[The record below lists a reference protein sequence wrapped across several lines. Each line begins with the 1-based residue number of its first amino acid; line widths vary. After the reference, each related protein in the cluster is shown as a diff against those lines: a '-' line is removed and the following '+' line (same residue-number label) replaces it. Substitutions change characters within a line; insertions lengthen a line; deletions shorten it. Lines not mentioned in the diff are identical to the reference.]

1 MNLVALIIA
10 GNSIE
15 VLDGCIEHHRNL
27 GVDAFVVL
35 HIYSEDDTPK
45 RLRELADEHE
55 DIHLIFADPESAL
68 HGTPFREA
76 EEYTRKTL
84 DPDWMIQIDC
94 DERWFVRDGLL
105 KDVLSRARDEALTVR
120 RYNVV
125 WPTPAEA
132 VEAHV
137 SAGSLSLD
145 DLPIAAFPVDPL
157 PSKADPLRG
166 VPWVLSRDAPKSCLR
181 VQDRAIFSLGG
192 HFVLDRQTSVRV
204 THRVEPDLLIAQLAF
219 STLERFERK
228 VRFARW
234 CLPRCAHLPKTAG
247 WHWKRLVRISDEGPE
262 ALRAEWARQFLSPE
276 QARNLVGREVIIRGS
291 DVFAATCRP
300 AAPARSGWLR
310 SGFAKIKKGAKIG
323 LQRLRR
329 LKYV

>member
-1 MNLVALIIA
+1 MKLVALVIA

-45 RLRELADEHE
+45 RLRELADEYK
-55 DIHLIFADPESAL
+55 DIHLMFAEPESAL
-68 HGTPFREA
+68 HGIPFREC
-76 EEYTRKTL
+76 EEYARRTF

-105 KDVLSRARDEALTVR
+105 KDVLSRARDEALTVP

-125 WPTPAEA
+125 WPTPADA
-132 VEAHV
+132 QV

-145 DLPIAAFPVDPL
+145 DLPIAAFPVDVAPR
-157 PSKADPLRG
+157 KADPLRG

-192 HFVLDRQTSVRV
+192 HAVLDRQTSFQV
-204 THRVEPDLLIAQLAF
+204 THRVEPDILIAQLAF

-228 VRFARW
+228 VRFASW
-234 CLPRCAHLPKTAG
+234 CLPRCAHLPKIAG
-247 WHWKRLVRISDEGPE
+247 WHWKRLVRISEEGPE
-262 ALRAEWARQFLSPE
+262 ALRAEWAKQFLSRE
-276 QARNLVGREVIIRGS
+276 QARNLVGREVIIKGS
-291 DVFAATCRP
+291 DVFEAICRT
-300 AAPARSGWLR
+300 AARSSWLR
-310 SGFAKIKKGAKIG
+310 SGFAKIKRGARIG
-323 LQRLRR
+323 LQRLGH
-329 LKYV
+329 LKNVTMTF